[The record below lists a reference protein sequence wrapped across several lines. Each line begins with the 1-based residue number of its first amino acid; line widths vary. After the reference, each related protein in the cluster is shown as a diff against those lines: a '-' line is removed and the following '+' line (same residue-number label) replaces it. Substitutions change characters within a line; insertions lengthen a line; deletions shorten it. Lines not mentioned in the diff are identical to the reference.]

1 MSSSLCSATAK
12 VSHKSNFGRFGKSP
26 TNIKLEVFITIE
38 IDIITIEIVSCA
50 IVAQNE
56 DTLIN
61 IYPTFY
67 DLIRMCRRYR

>member
-1 MSSSLCSATAK
+1 MSSSLCSA
-12 VSHKSNFGRFGKSP
+12 HRSNFGRFGKSS
-26 TNIKLEVFITIE
+26 TNIKLEVFITTCIE

-50 IVAQNE
+50 IVAQDE

-67 DLIRMCRRYR
+67 VLIRMCRRYR